1 MRRKSIQMQSSS
13 LIDSNE
19 KIPFS
24 AHKNFDVAIVYGVN
38 GKVKPRAISDL
49 KSEDIGC
56 LIVLKAI
63 VVRASEIKP

>member
-1 MRRKSIQMQSSS
+1 MQSSS

-24 AHKNFDVAIVYGVN
+24 AHKNFDVAIVYGVNGVN